1 MHAAAT
7 AAAAA
12 RAAAAVSCTI
22 LRLSRKEELQKRKGD
37 HLGVQIRV

>member
-7 AAAAA
+7 AAA

-22 LRLSRKEELQKRKGD
+22 LRLSRKEELQERKGD